1 MGGHHKPTITV
12 TDDESIRLNPAWQSV
27 RLVAMAVGVAALL
40 LAMGIGLTQ
49 ESSSYFFHS
58 YLTSF
63 VYFLSISLGALFFVP
78 IHHLTRAGWS
88 VVVRRVAELLSQ
100 NLIPM
105 AILFLVILF
114 PVLFGSH
121 TLFEWN
127 DPAKWDTASAEYD
140 QLIAHKSP
148 YLNPIFFT
156 IRAIIYF
163 GTWICI
169 ARYFFLNSLSQDGNG
184 DKQITLKLQKWSSL
198 AVVLF
203 ALTVTFASFDWLMS
217 LDPHWFSTIF
227 GVYFFAGSALSFF
240 AFMTV
245 VIFLLQRD
253 GKMAEIVTKEHYHD
267 LGKYTFGFT
276 LFWGYI
282 AFSQFLLIWYAN
294 IPEETGWYLR
304 RQENGWEV
312 VAIMLIFGHFFIP
325 FFGVMSRHIRR
336 NKYILTGWALFILVM
351 HYVDLYYIVMP
362 QVAVGHEHVSPSF
375 GLIDVCCIV
384 GIGGLY
390 ISSLIWFATDKPLVP
405 VKDPRL
411 SESLALQNH

>member
-12 TDDESIRLNPAWQSV
+12 TDDESIRISPAWQSLRV
-27 RLVAMAVGVAALL
+27 LGLFGGAGLLIVAWL
-40 LAMGIGLTQ
+40 IGKFSD
-49 ESSSYFFHS
+49 SSSYFYFS

-88 VVVRRVAELLSQ
+88 VVVRRICELITQ

-105 AILFLVILF
+105 AALFLIILL
-114 PVLFGSH
+114 PVVFGSH
-121 TLFEWN
+121 SLFEWN
-127 DPAKWDTASAEYD
+127 NPELWNKDSSHYD

-148 YLNPIFFT
+148 YLNPTFFA

-163 GTWICI
+163 SAWICI
-169 ARYFFLNSLSQDGNG
+169 ARYFFLNSLAQDSNG
-184 DKQITLKLQKWSSL
+184 DKQITLKMQKWSSL
-198 AVVLF
+198 AVVTF

-227 GVYFFAGSALSFF
+227 GVYFFAGCALSFF
-240 AFMTV
+240 AFLTLTV
-245 VIFLLQRD
+245 FLLQQS
-253 GKMAEIVTKEHYHD
+253 GKLEGIITKEHYHD

-276 LFWGYI
+276 LFWAYI

-304 RQENGWEV
+304 RQENGWAY
-312 VAIMLIFGHFFIP
+312 VAIALIFGHFFIP

-336 NKYILTGWALFILVM
+336 NKYALVCWALLILVM
-351 HYVDLYYIVMP
+351 HYVDLYYVVMP
-362 QVAVGHEHVSPSF
+362 QVAHGTAAPSF

-384 GIGGLY
+384 GIGGVY
-390 ISSLIWFATDKPLVP
+390 ISFLIWFATDKPLVP
-405 VKDPRL
+405 LKDPRL
-411 SESLALQNH
+411 QESLALQNH

>member
-27 RLVAMAVGVAALL
+27 RLVAMAVGVLALL
-40 LAMGIGLTQ
+40 LAMAIGMTQ

-88 VVVRRVAELLSQ
+88 VVIRRVAELLSQ

-121 TLFEWN
+121 SLFEWN
-127 DPAKWDTASAEYD
+127 DPAKWDVNSAHYD

-156 IRAIIYF
+156 IRAIVYF

-169 ARYFFLNSLSQDGNG
+169 ARYFFLNSLAQDGNG

-253 GKMAEIVTKEHYHD
+253 GKMANIVTQEHYHD

-304 RQENGWEV
+304 RQEHGWAT
-312 VAIMLIFGHFFIP
+312 VAIMLIFGHFFLP

-336 NKYILTGWALFILVM
+336 NKYILTGWAVFILVM

-362 QVAVGHEHVSPSF
+362 QVSHGTGVPSF

>member
-27 RLVAMAVGVAALL
+27 RLVAMAVGVLALL
-40 LAMGIGLTQ
+40 LAMALGMTQ

-78 IHHLTRAGWS
+78 IHHLSRAGWS

-127 DPAKWDTASAEYD
+127 DPAKWDVASAEYD

-156 IRAIIYF
+156 IRAIVYF
-163 GTWICI
+163 ATWICI
-169 ARYFFLNSLSQDGNG
+169 ARYFFLNSLAQDGNG

-245 VIFLLQRD
+245 VIFLLQQD

-304 RQENGWEV
+304 RQENGWAI

-336 NKYILTGWALFILVM
+336 NKYILTGWAVFILVM

-362 QVAVGHEHVSPSF
+362 QVAHGTAAPSF
-375 GLIDVCCIV
+375 GLIDLCCIV